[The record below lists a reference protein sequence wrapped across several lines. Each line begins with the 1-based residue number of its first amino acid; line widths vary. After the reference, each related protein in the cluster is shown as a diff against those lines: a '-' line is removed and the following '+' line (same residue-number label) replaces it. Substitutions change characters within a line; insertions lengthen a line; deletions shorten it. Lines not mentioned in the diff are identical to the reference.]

1 MNIGKQVSVPK
12 SKEDLL
18 FRNKEADRHK
28 MILIMIGIM
37 K

>member
-1 MNIGKQVSVPK
+1 MLKFLKKDSV
-12 SKEDLL
+12 
-18 FRNKEADRHK
+18 FRNKEADCHK